1 MRVGI
6 IGYGTLGRAIH
17 AGLRT
22 HDGVRDVLTTRRG
35 GDNRALVVQ
44 SDVVMLCVKPYHM
57 EGVAREIAPELN
69 GRHVLI
75 TTATGIGA
83 SQVRDWTNGASPV
96 VRTMPNMPVRSGA
109 GMTVIARDAQSND
122 DAIRVAESLFA
133 SIGLTAIMDERLMAA
148 ATAIS
153 GCGPAY
159 GYLIIEALTDAGIKL
174 GIPYETAR
182 LLVAQTLFGA
192 ARMVLDG
199 DAHPAALKT
208 EVTTPAGCTI
218 DGLLELEDGKLR
230 STLMRAVISAART
243 AEALSAPD

>member
-6 IGYGTLGRAIH
+6 IGFGTLGRAI
-17 AGLRT
+17 ASGLHS

-35 GDNRALVVQ
+35 GDNRGLVQQ
-44 SDVVMLCVKPYHM
+44 SDVVLLCVKPYHM

-69 GRHVLI
+69 GRHILV
-75 TTATGIGA
+75 TTAAGIGA
-83 SQVRDWTNGASPV
+83 SQVRGWTGDTAAV

-109 GMTVIARDAQSND
+109 GMTVIARDD
-122 DAIRVAESLFA
+122 KTPDEAIRIAESLFS
-133 SIGLTAIMDERLMAA
+133 SIGRTVIMDEKLMAA

-174 GIPYETAR
+174 GIPYETSR

-199 DAHPAALKT
+199 KEHPAALKT

-218 DGLLELEDGKLR
+218 DALLELEDGKLR
-230 STLMRAVISAART
+230 STLMRAVIAAART
-243 AEALSAPD
+243 AESLNER